1 MKRPTW
7 FEKSRAPLYILLI
20 FLCGLVS
27 GALGMKLWGG
37 KSRQTQVAQAD
48 TTLPISRTQR
58 LLERFTREL
67 KLTPEQVHQ
76 LTVILDEMRYQ
87 YRDAEDETRAE
98 GRNRIRQ
105 ILTAEQRTKYEE
117 IISDANERRRVRRLQ
132 NSLRRQQE
140 LEQQR
145 ELQQQR

>member
-1 MKRPTW
+1 MKRPTR
-7 FEKSRAPLYILLI
+7 FEQSRAPLYILLI
-20 FLCGLVS
+20 FLCGLVA

-37 KSRQTQVAQAD
+37 KGRQTRVAQAD
-48 TTLPISRTQR
+48 TTRPVSRTQR

-67 KLTPEQVHQ
+67 TLTPEQVHH
-76 LTVILDEMRYQ
+76 LTLILDELRLQ

-105 ILTAEQRTKYEE
+105 ILTAGQRTKYEE
-117 IISDANERRRVRRLQ
+117 IITDADERRRVRRLQ